1 MSGIFQKQLSKSYLD
16 MYDGVDTSQTTFKE
30 NFGAGVRRA
39 VHMSNTSSKTRSLQN
54 AWDPI
59 IEDINKKAGT
69 DFKNPTQKLYRGVYG
84 TYLAPSDTRIEYN
97 AEVNKILDFVKNN
110 EEMLGPEMATLTHDW
125 IIDRAIK
132 TALHESEQY
141 EDIAERSADWTN
153 MPARFLGEMV
163 GTLDDPVMQDVMM
176 GTMGLGFFANG
187 AASIG
192 SIMLREAMIGAGTE
206 VFIQKEVAD
215 WYKELGLPY
224 TVEDFAYNVAAAGA
238 LSAAFPLAFKVGG
251 DTVKLTLNQAKK
263 GYNAIKSASERLG
276 LRVSADARAAE
287 SIMEEVEATIGTSPI
302 NDVDEHL
309 QRVDAHADA
318 IDNGEAPTVTNEPA
332 SGPKAAELENV
343 ANPGKS
349 SKDLDEVSYK
359 FGEYKRYQGNILDHT
374 PDPNG
379 STIGI
384 SETGNAQ
391 WSVKQYS
398 FPQNGA
404 WSSKNIKSV
413 SLDELNSITRNT
425 FPDVKGNQPWL
436 LLGGEDQRTI
446 FKQAFNIEESADP
459 NKIIVYR
466 VTGNKSDNLA
476 GQNGANEEGIINFLD
491 RQDDKGIAHGDTIVA
506 YEVDLLKKG
515 AAQPEAKPRATINDV
530 VSRFEVDELNVD
542 AKAFQFKEGGDE
554 FGVTERLK
562 DVKTWDPVK
571 AGTVV
576 VYEQADGKLFI
587 ADGHQRL
594 GLAKRIKSQDPK
606 QDVFLLGSVLREKDG
621 ISRDQAMVVA
631 AMKNIAEGTGTV
643 LDAVKVLKGDQKL
656 FKELPPRSALVRMAR
671 NIVNINDD
679 EAFGL
684 FKNGLVSPQQA
695 AVVGR
700 MIPEDATMQRA
711 AMNVLA
717 KAKPENDVQAES
729 IVRQVMDSGT
739 EKVNQE
745 SLFGNALEEESL
757 YFERAKVLDNAV
769 KILQRDKSAFNTIV
783 KNQTKFES
791 EGNQLA
797 RSANEQKIQKDGQAI
812 QLIQTLANR
821 RGQLSDDLTAAAR
834 VAKQSGQY
842 NKATDSFVQSVRGA
856 VDRGDFNGEIL
867 GDTGL
872 AIDAPPQ
879 NGTIPTRAVE
889 KSLEDFDDPAG
900 LGSQKQMDQM
910 EADMFQQPPEVKPR
924 EAFQSDDE
932 LRNDLGNIIEQGA
945 DEAVVDAHPAV
956 TKAIEESMARPET
969 TTLPGYGTDQF
980 RQTRSFNTL
989 RLQELGVKVENTI
1002 TGYTDAIVGLYKGAR
1017 NLAWKDDELDLPVG
1031 KYINQDKRAAIVL
1044 GPPAAGKSTIAN
1056 PIARRMNAAIVDSDE
1071 AKKILPEYDGGIGAN
1086 AVHEESSALAE
1097 RVLNM
1102 ALELGDNVVI
1112 PKVGGTVGSIE
1123 KLVNKLKEKG
1133 YSVDLVDMSV
1143 TYKNA
1148 RNRMFLRFVKEGR
1161 LINPDYVR
1169 QVGDN
1174 PGKTFD
1180 ALKVKGAADG
1190 YTRIDNNGSIDEGQI
1205 LIEDTRGLTQG
1216 SNIRLRRS
1224 GGERDPGGELAGSQ
1238 ERGLRSA
1245 EEITD
1250 GELDLEIPVGQRI
1263 DDATNEVTVV
1273 NQTMRQIKDEIDYEN
1288 KMIDRMG
1295 YCVK

>member
-287 SIMEEVEATIGTSPI
+287 SIMEEVEATVGTSPI

-343 ANPGKS
+343 ANPG
-349 SKDLDEVSYK
+349 
-359 FGEYKRYQGNILDHT
+359 
-374 PDPNG
+374 
-379 STIGI
+379 
-384 SETGNAQ
+384 
-391 WSVKQYS
+391 
-398 FPQNGA
+398 
-404 WSSKNIKSV
+404 
-413 SLDELNSITRNT
+413 
-425 FPDVKGNQPWL
+425 
-436 LLGGEDQRTI
+436 
-446 FKQAFNIEESADP
+446 
-459 NKIIVYR
+459 
-466 VTGNKSDNLA
+466 
-476 GQNGANEEGIINFLD
+476 
-491 RQDDKGIAHGDTIVA
+491 
-506 YEVDLLKKG
+506 
-515 AAQPEAKPRATINDV
+515 AKPRATINDIYA
-530 VSRFEVDELNVD
+530 RYEIEELNVD
-542 AKAFQFKEGGDE
+542 AQSYQFKEGSDE
-554 FGVTERLK
+554 FGVTEQLRGE
-562 DVKTWDPVK
+562 VQWNQEQS
-571 AGTVV
+571 GVV
-576 VYEQADGKLFI
+576 LVHERADGKLFI

-594 GLAKRIKSQDPK
+594 ALAKRIKEKDPN
-606 QDVFLLGSVLREKDG
+606 QDVFLLGITLREKDG
-621 ISRDQAMVVA
+621 ISVENAMVRA
-631 AMKNIAEGTGTV
+631 AVKNIGEGTGTV
-643 LDAVKVLKGDQKL
+643 LDAVKILRGDPQK
-656 FKELPPRSALVRMAR
+656 FKTLPPRSALVKQAR
-671 NIVNINDD
+671 SIVKINDN
-679 EAFGL
+679 EAYGL
-684 FKNGLVSPQQA
+684 FVNGLVSPQQTA
-695 AVVGR
+695 LVGR

-717 KAKPENDVQAES
+717 KAKPENDLQAES
-729 IVRQVMDSGT
+729 IIRQVMDSGT

-757 YFERAKVLDNAV
+757 YFERAKILDNAV
-769 KILQRDKSAFNTIV
+769 KVLQRDKSAFNTIV

-834 VAKQSGQY
+834 IAKQSDGQY
-842 NKATDSFVQSVRGA
+842 NKATESFVDSVRGA

-867 GDTGL
+867 HDPGL
-872 AIDAPPQ
+872 TIDAPPQ
-879 NGTIPTRAVE
+879 NGEIPTRSVE
-889 KSLEDFDDPAG
+889 KSLEDFDNPAG
-900 LGSQKQMDQM
+900 LGSQKQMNQM
-910 EADMFQQPPEVKPR
+910 ETDMFPPLREGLEPEVAETKLKLAQPIETVDDIYELAPASQEWLAGTGKR
-924 EAFQSDDE
+924 LEA
-932 LRNDLGNIIEQGA
+932 
-945 DEAVVDAHPAV
+945 
-956 TKAIEESMARPET
+956 
-969 TTLPGYGTDQF
+969 
-980 RQTRSFNTL
+980 
-989 RLQELGVKVENTI
+989 ELGVKFENP
-1002 TGYTDAIVGLYKGAR
+1002 G
-1017 NLAWKDDELDLPVG
+1017 
-1031 KYINQDKRAAIVL
+1031 
-1044 GPPAAGKSTIAN
+1044 
-1056 PIARRMNAAIVDSDE
+1056 
-1071 AKKILPEYDGGIGAN
+1071 
-1086 AVHEESSALAE
+1086 
-1097 RVLNM
+1097 
-1102 ALELGDNVVI
+1102 
-1112 PKVGGTVGSIE
+1112 
-1123 KLVNKLKEKG
+1123 LKEKATAAEKMIRKKYKTAQQMTDIARGGFIVKSLDQANKVSEEFSKVADVLDTGWQVYPEG
-1133 YSVDLVDMSV
+1133 YSDRKLLVRTPNGIIAEIQMWTPEV
-1143 TYKNA
+1143 KAAKFGKGTELYTKA
-1148 RNRMFLRFVKEGR
+1148 RSAKDPAEIAR
-1161 LINPDYVR
+1161 LNEEQKVLYR
-1169 QVGDN
+1169 
-1174 PGKTFD
+1174 D
-1180 ALKVKGAADG
+1180 ALKKDIQASEGKLSGIDSGPKVLSNIDLNEASSA
-1190 YTRIDNNGSIDEGQI
+1190 TRLAEWKTSRASTSSQDPPGSTTATAFRGSSDSSAGLKSQLQNETDDLAISSSPTKSIDE
-1205 LIEDTRGLTQG
+1205 
-1216 SNIRLRRS
+1216 
-1224 GGERDPGGELAGSQ
+1224 
-1238 ERGLRSA
+1238 SA
-1245 EEITD
+1245 QNVNTEA
-1250 GELDLEIPVGQRI
+1250 ELDLEIPVGQRI

-1288 KMIDRMG
+1288 KMIERMG

>member
-1 MSGIFQKQLSKSYLD
+1 MSAIFQKQLNKSYLD
-16 MYDGVDTSQTTFKE
+16 MYDGVDTSQSSFKE
-30 NFGAGVRRA
+30 NMSVGAIDQITRGNSNSRARMLEDSWQPFLDEIKNKTGQDFFNPARHLNKGIFGASATHGANQWNYR
-39 VHMSNTSSKTRSLQN
+39 HDSKK
-54 AWDPI
+54 I
-59 IEDINKKAGT
+59 FEFIKA
-69 DFKNPTQKLYRGVYG
+69 
-84 TYLAPSDTRIEYN
+84 
-97 AEVNKILDFVKNN
+97 N
-110 EEMLGPEMATLTHDW
+110 EQSLGPEFMTLNHDF

-132 TALHESEQY
+132 KAQHHAEQFD
-141 EDIAERSADWTN
+141 EVVERSGDWKN
-153 MPARFLGEMV
+153 FLGRLA
-163 GTLDDPVMQDVMM
+163 GAIAGSFDDPVIQD
-176 GTMGLGFFANG
+176 TMVGGYFFAPIK
-187 AASIG
+187 SIW
-192 SIMLREAMIGAGTE
+192 SLAFREAVIGGSSEAL
-206 VFIQKEVAD
+206 IQASVQE
-215 WYKELGLPY
+215 WYKELELPY
-224 TVEDFAYNVAAAGA
+224 TWETFALNVAAAST
-238 LSAAFPLAFKVGG
+238 LSAAFPLTFRIGG
-251 DTVKLTLNQAKK
+251 EVVKLSGSQAKK
-263 GYNAIKSASERLG
+263 GYEAIKNAHKSIGQEVSENARTAENI
-276 LRVSADARAAE
+276 ADEIE
-287 SIMEEVEATIGTSPI
+287 STIGTSPI

-309 QRVDAHADA
+309 DRVDAHADA
-318 IDNGEAPTVTNEPA
+318 IDNGEAPTVTNEPT
-332 SGPKAAELENV
+332 SGPTAAELENV
-343 ANPGKS
+343 ANPGKF
-349 SKDLDEVSYK
+349 SKDLDEVNQNIAETEEAIKVFKDAYDDEVNQIMADFDKQNKSIEE
-359 FGEYKRYQGNILDHT
+359 GGILDYS
-374 PDPNG
+374 DPLMDSQKQTKLMEDTAAKLENLE
-379 STIGI
+379 SKKNL
-384 SETGNAQ
+384 EDAGN
-391 WSVKQYS
+391 
-398 FPQNGA
+398 
-404 WSSKNIKSV
+404 
-413 SLDELNSITRNT
+413 LMDM
-425 FPDVKGNQPWL
+425 
-436 LLGGEDQRTI
+436 
-446 FKQAFNIEESADP
+446 
-459 NKIIVYR
+459 
-466 VTGNKSDNLA
+466 
-476 GQNGANEEGIINFLD
+476 
-491 RQDDKGIAHGDTIVA
+491 
-506 YEVDLLKKG
+506 LLKKQRG
-515 AAQPEAKPRATINDV
+515 IKEAILAQPEAKPRATINDV

-643 LDAVKVLKGDQKL
+643 LDAVKVLRGDQKL

-867 GDTGL
+867 GDPGRT
-872 AIDAPPQ
+872 IDAPPQ

-889 KSLEDFDDPAG
+889 KSLDDFDDPAG

-980 RQTRSFNTL
+980 RQARSFNTL
-989 RLQELGVKVENTI
+989 RLQELGVKLENTI
-1002 TGYTDAIVGLYKGAR
+1002 TGYTDAIVALYKGAR

-1056 PIARRMNAAIVDSDE
+1056 PIARRMNAAIIDSDE

-1174 PGKTFD
+1174 PGKTYD
-1180 ALKVKGAADG
+1180 TLKQQGKADG
-1190 YTRIDNNGSIDEGQI
+1190 YTRIDNNGQIDKPKD
-1205 LIEDTRGLTQG
+1205 LIEDTSGLTQG
-1216 SNIRLRRS
+1216 SDIRLRRS

-1238 ERGLRSA
+1238 ERGFRGA

>member
-54 AWDPI
+54 AWEPI

-215 WYKELGLPY
+215 WDKELGLPY

-343 ANPGKS
+343 ANPG
-349 SKDLDEVSYK
+349 
-359 FGEYKRYQGNILDHT
+359 
-374 PDPNG
+374 
-379 STIGI
+379 
-384 SETGNAQ
+384 
-391 WSVKQYS
+391 
-398 FPQNGA
+398 
-404 WSSKNIKSV
+404 
-413 SLDELNSITRNT
+413 
-425 FPDVKGNQPWL
+425 
-436 LLGGEDQRTI
+436 
-446 FKQAFNIEESADP
+446 
-459 NKIIVYR
+459 
-466 VTGNKSDNLA
+466 
-476 GQNGANEEGIINFLD
+476 
-491 RQDDKGIAHGDTIVA
+491 
-506 YEVDLLKKG
+506 
-515 AAQPEAKPRATINDV
+515 AKPRATINDV

-867 GDTGL
+867 SDPGL

-889 KSLEDFDDPAG
+889 KSLDDFDDPAG

-945 DEAVVDAHPAV
+945 DETVVDAHPAV

-989 RLQELGVKVENTI
+989 SLQKLGVKLENTI
-1002 TGYTDAIVGLYKGAR
+1002 TGYTDAIVALYKGAR
-1017 NLAWKDDELDLPVG
+1017 NLAWKDDGLDLPVG

-1044 GPPAAGKSTIAN
+1044 GPPAAGKSTLAN
-1056 PIARRMNAAIVDSDE
+1056 PIARRMNAAIIDSDE

-1148 RNRMFLRFVKEGR
+1148 RNRMFLRFVKTGR

-1174 PGKTFD
+1174 PGKTYD
-1180 ALKVKGAADG
+1180 TLKQQGKADG
-1190 YTRIDNNGSIDEGQI
+1190 YTRIDNNGQIDKPKD
-1205 LIEDTRGLTQG
+1205 LIEDTSGLTQG
-1216 SNIRLRRS
+1216 SDIRLRRS

-1238 ERGLRSA
+1238 ERGFRGA

>member
-54 AWDPI
+54 AWEPI

-343 ANPGKS
+343 ANPG
-349 SKDLDEVSYK
+349 
-359 FGEYKRYQGNILDHT
+359 
-374 PDPNG
+374 
-379 STIGI
+379 
-384 SETGNAQ
+384 
-391 WSVKQYS
+391 
-398 FPQNGA
+398 
-404 WSSKNIKSV
+404 
-413 SLDELNSITRNT
+413 
-425 FPDVKGNQPWL
+425 
-436 LLGGEDQRTI
+436 
-446 FKQAFNIEESADP
+446 
-459 NKIIVYR
+459 
-466 VTGNKSDNLA
+466 
-476 GQNGANEEGIINFLD
+476 
-491 RQDDKGIAHGDTIVA
+491 
-506 YEVDLLKKG
+506 
-515 AAQPEAKPRATINDV
+515 AKPRATINDV

-867 GDTGL
+867 SDPGL

-889 KSLEDFDDPAG
+889 KSLDDFDDPAG

-945 DEAVVDAHPAV
+945 DETVVDAHPAV

-989 RLQELGVKVENTI
+989 SLQKLGVKLENTI
-1002 TGYTDAIVGLYKGAR
+1002 TGYTDAIVALYKGAR
-1017 NLAWKDDELDLPVG
+1017 NLAWKDDGLDLPVG

-1044 GPPAAGKSTIAN
+1044 GPPAAGKSTLAN
-1056 PIARRMNAAIVDSDE
+1056 PIARRMNAAIIDSDE

-1148 RNRMFLRFVKEGR
+1148 RNRMFLRFVKTGR

-1174 PGKTFD
+1174 PGKTYD
-1180 ALKVKGAADG
+1180 TLKQQGKADG
-1190 YTRIDNNGSIDEGQI
+1190 YTRIDNNGQIDKPKD
-1205 LIEDTRGLTQG
+1205 LIEDTSGLTQG
-1216 SNIRLRRS
+1216 SDIRLRRS

-1238 ERGLRSA
+1238 ERGFRGA

>member
-1 MSGIFQKQLSKSYLD
+1 MSAIFQKQLNKSYLD
-16 MYDGVDTSQTTFKE
+16 MYDGVDTSQSSFKE
-30 NFGAGVRRA
+30 NVFAGAADQIARGNSNSRA
-39 VHMSNTSSKTRSLQN
+39 RMLEDAWQPFLDEIKNKTGQEFWNPARHL
-54 AWDPI
+54 
-59 IEDINKKAGT
+59 NKGLAGASATHGT
-69 DFKNPTQKLYRGVYG
+69 DQWKYRHD
-84 TYLAPSDTRIEYN
+84 SK
-97 AEVNKILDFVKNN
+97 KIFEFIKAN
-110 EEMLGPEMATLTHDW
+110 EESLGPEFMTLNHDF

-132 TALHESEQY
+132 STHHQAEQFD
-141 EDIAERSADWTN
+141 EVVERSGDWKN
-153 MPARFLGEMV
+153 FLGRFV
-163 GTLDDPVMQDVMM
+163 GAMGGSFDDPVIQD
-176 GTMGLGFFANG
+176 TMGLGLTWKTP
-187 AASIG
+187 AA
-192 SIMLREAMIGAGTE
+192 LWRLAFREALVGGGTE
-206 VFIQKEVAD
+206 ALIQTEVQE

-224 TVEDFAYNVAAAGA
+224 TWEQFALNVSAASA
-238 LSAAFPLAFKVGG
+238 LSGAFPLTFRIGG
-251 DTVKLTLNQAKK
+251 EVVKLSGSQAKK
-263 GYNAIKSASERLG
+263 GYEAIKNAHKSIGQEVSENARTAENI
-276 LRVSADARAAE
+276 ADEIE
-287 SIMEEVEATIGTSPI
+287 STIGTSPI

-309 QRVDAHADA
+309 DRVDAHADA
-318 IDNGEAPTVTNEPA
+318 IGNGEAPTVTNEPA
-332 SGPKAAELENV
+332 SGPTAAELENV
-343 ANPGKS
+343 ANPGKYG
-349 SKDLDEVSYK
+349 SKLEEVNEEITKIFEARDLFAKQFKE
-359 FGEYKRYQGNILDHT
+359 EEEAILLELDQLGQT
-374 PDPNG
+374 RELTNDDFFAAYER
-379 STIGI
+379 IDAL
-384 SETGNAQ
+384 E
-391 WSVKQYS
+391 
-398 FPQNGA
+398 
-404 WSSKNIKSV
+404 SKKN
-413 SLDELNSITRNT
+413 LNDAN
-425 FPDVKGNQPWL
+425 DL
-436 LLGGEDQRTI
+436 LLQLND
-446 FKQAFNIEESADP
+446 
-459 NKIIVYR
+459 
-466 VTGNKSDNLA
+466 
-476 GQNGANEEGIINFLD
+476 
-491 RQDDKGIAHGDTIVA
+491 H
-506 YEVDLLKKG
+506 KKG
-515 AAQPEAKPRATINDV
+515 LEISVEMEAKAKAEKLEAKPRATINDV

-867 GDTGL
+867 SDPGL

-889 KSLEDFDDPAG
+889 KSLDDFDDPAG

-945 DEAVVDAHPAV
+945 DETVVDAHPAV

-989 RLQELGVKVENTI
+989 SLQKLGVKLENTI
-1002 TGYTDAIVGLYKGAR
+1002 TGYTDAIVALYKGAR
-1017 NLAWKDDELDLPVG
+1017 NLAWKDDGLDLPVG

-1044 GPPAAGKSTIAN
+1044 GPPAAGKSTLAN
-1056 PIARRMNAAIVDSDE
+1056 PIARRMNAAIIDSDE

-1148 RNRMFLRFVKEGR
+1148 RNRMFLRFVKTGR

-1174 PGKTFD
+1174 PGKTYD
-1180 ALKVKGAADG
+1180 TLKQQGKADG
-1190 YTRIDNNGSIDEGQI
+1190 YTRIDNNGQIDKPKD
-1205 LIEDTRGLTQG
+1205 LIEDTSGLTQG
-1216 SNIRLRRS
+1216 SDIRLRRS

-1238 ERGLRSA
+1238 ERGFRGA